1 MTPAASPR
9 AGPRPAGSL
18 PLASAPTIVCL
29 HASGGSGGQWKT
41 LASLMRHEFRVLTP
55 DLYGHGAAPVWHG
68 APDEIV
74 AADAERVARVAADA
88 GGGVHLVGHSYGGAV
103 ALRVALHRPASVAS
117 VAVYEPVPMRILFDY
132 NPRHR
137 PAAEVAEVAR
147 DVRRALNGEDL
158 DGAARRFIDYWSGAG
173 HWAQMAPEH
182 RTSAARRMTV
192 IDAHFGS
199 LIGDAVAL
207 RDYANVRCPV
217 LYLTGRQTRASARR
231 MAELLQRALPEVGSL
246 TLDGMGHLG
255 PIAHAD
261 TVAREIARFIRS
273 EVAAPIARERKA
285 A

>member
-1 MTPAASPR
+1 MRPSR
-9 AGPRPAGSL
+9 GPRRAATP
-18 PLASAPTIVCL
+18 APTIICL

-41 LASLMRHEFRVLTP
+41 LASLMQHEFRVLTP
-55 DLYGHGAAPVWHG
+55 DLYGHGAAPAWQG
-68 APDEIV
+68 APDEIA
-74 AADAERVARVAADA
+74 AADAERVACLADDA
-88 GGGVHLVGHSYGGAV
+88 GGGVHLVGHSYGGAI
-103 ALRVALHRPASVAS
+103 ALRVALLRPASVAS

-158 DGAARRFIDYWSGAG
+158 EGAARRFVDYWSGAG

-182 RTSAARRMTV
+182 RVSAAGRMTV

-199 LIGDAVAL
+199 LIRDAIAL
-207 RDYANVRCPV
+207 HDYANIRCPV
-217 LYLTGRQTRASARR
+217 RYLTGRRTRASARR
-231 MAELLQRALPEVGSL
+231 MAELLKRALPHVGSI

-255 PIAHAD
+255 PVTHAD
-261 TVAREIARFIRS
+261 GVAREIARFIRS
-273 EVAAPIARERKA
+273 ETGAPIAHERKA